1 QRFSSGGWRGGESG
15 ALAAEGNIRGGFE
28 SEGKIGGGLEALLRA
43 FVEATVHDALQA
55 SGKSWNEIENVGGI
69 FAENRRHGFRGG
81 GLLKSALAR
90 QHFIEDG
97 AECKNVRAMIGALTA
112 DLLWGHIADSAHDH
126 AGLRDAANGNRAVL
140 GSLQRLGEL
149 GQSEVKDFDA
159 PLFGKKKIFRLEVA
173 MDDAAIMSGLQAMG
187 DLHAVVNHFADGQ
200 GAAFHGLAEIFA
212 GEQLRDEIGRALVA
226 AHVVHS
232 QNVWMIQSGGG
243 ASFLF
248 KALQALRVSGEI
260 QQ

>member
-1 QRFSSGGWRGGESG
+1 
-15 ALAAEGNIRGGFE
+15 
-28 SEGKIGGGLEALLRA
+28 
-43 FVEATVHDALQA
+43 
-55 SGKSWNEIENVGGI
+55 
-69 FAENRRHGFRGG
+69 NRRHGFRGG

-260 QQ
+260 QQHFYGNITVELRVARAIDLSHAPNADEGEDFVGAKASAREDGHGRRDYTSCK